1 MVRIAPD
8 FHYRADA
15 LDRIQTALLRHLE
28 AHGEIAVPAF
38 KARHGLSRKHAIPLL
53 EYFDRIGVTRR
64 SGEVRV
70 LAK

>member
-1 MVRIAPD
+1 MASDILIIAPLLRD
-8 FHYRADA
+8 ENN
-15 LDRIQTALLRHLE
+15 TLLRHLE